1 MAASTRIEAGFAT
14 APAVGNRGRVLDC
27 FAMKTPT
34 PKTLILGNAAL
45 VLVLLIA
52 GKGSPAAAADADVV
66 DVPKVLYCGRLLDV
80 TAQKVLRD
88 QAVIVEGDRV
98 VSVGPADRIRL
109 MDGVEPI
116 DLREYT
122 CLPGLIDAHTHL
134 VDRSDDASYNW
145 ANPLMTTGAE
155 MAFHSIP
162 NARKTLLA
170 GFTTVRDLGT
180 YRAFVDVALRDA
192 IDRGTVPGPRM
203 QPAGAYVTI
212 SGGAGAL
219 TGFAPDVELPLE
231 LRFGQADGP
240 DQVRQRVREIARRG
254 VGVIKVLATGAILT
268 LGSRPG
274 GQEFTYEELR
284 AAVEEA
290 AKNGLKVAAHAHSP
304 EGAIAAVRA
313 GVASIEHG
321 SLLNDEALLLMKEH
335 GTFLMCDALASW
347 DFWPGGTPDNAPD
360 GYPPE
365 FVEKEKISYAG
376 YLNTL
381 RRAIELEVRIAYGTD
396 AAVIPHGKNA
406 RLFRTYVDAGM
417 TPWQA
422 LRSATVEAAELL
434 GWQDRVGAVE
444 VGRFADVVAVAGDP
458 LADISLL
465 EDVAFVMKGGAVYK
479 EATAP

>member
-1 MAASTRIEAGFAT
+1 MEPDTVRIL
-14 APAVGNRGRVLDC
+14 R
-27 FAMKTPT
+27 
-34 PKTLILGNAAL
+34 
-45 VLVLLIA
+45 
-52 GKGSPAAAADADVV
+52 
-66 DVPKVLYCGRLLDV
+66 CGRLLDV
-80 TAQKVLRD
+80 VEQKVLQD
-88 QAVIVEGDRV
+88 QAVIVTGNRITAI
-98 VSVGPADRIRL
+98 GPVDKTQLPAAA
-109 MDGVEPI
+109 ENI
-116 DLREYT
+116 DLRGFT

-134 VDRSDDASYNW
+134 VDRNDGEAYNW
-145 ANPLMTTGAE
+145 ANPLMTSGAE
-155 MAFHSIP
+155 MALWSLP

-170 GFTTVRDLGT
+170 GFTTVRDMGT

-203 QPAGAYVTI
+203 QPSGAYVTI

-219 TGFAPDVELPLE
+219 TGFAADVELPLE

-254 VGVIKVLATGAILT
+254 AGVIKVLATGAILT

-290 AKNGLKVAAHAHSP
+290 EKNGLKVAAHAHSP
-304 EGAIAAVRA
+304 AGAKDAVRA

-321 SLLNDEALLLMKEH
+321 SLLDDEALLLMKEH

-365 FVEKEKISYAG
+365 FVDKEKVSYAG
-376 YLNTL
+376 YLKVL
-381 RRAIELEVRIAYGTD
+381 RRAIELDVRIAYGTD
-396 AAVIPHGKNA
+396 AAVIPHGQNA
-406 RLFRTYVDAGM
+406 RLFRTYVSAGM

-422 LRSATVEAAELL
+422 LRSATVEAATLM
-434 GWQDRVGAVE
+434 GWEDRVGSLQA
-444 VGRFADVVAVAGDP
+444 GKFADLVAVSGDP

-465 EDVAFVMKGGAVYK
+465 ENVAFVMKDGVVYRQ
-479 EATAP
+479 EQ

>member
-1 MAASTRIEAGFAT
+1 MKPTLGF
-14 APAVGNRGRVLDC
+14 LSL
-27 FAMKTPT
+27 
-34 PKTLILGNAAL
+34 LIGL
-45 VLVLLIA
+45 VLVSGPVPSVFAQA
-52 GKGSPAAAADADVV
+52 GASAADR
-66 DVPKVLYCGRLLDV
+66 VLRCGRLLDV
-80 TAQKVLRD
+80 VNQKQLKD
-88 QAVIVEGDRV
+88 QAVV
-98 VSVGPADRIRL
+98 VTGNRITSIGPAHKARL
-109 MDGVEPI
+109 PASTETL
-116 DLREYT
+116 DLTGLT

-134 VDRSDDASYNW
+134 VDRSGGDSYNW
-145 ANPLMTTGAE
+145 ADPLMTSGAE
-155 MAFHSIP
+155 MALWSLP

-170 GFTTVRDLGT
+170 GFTTVRDMGT

-203 QPAGAYVTI
+203 QPSGAYVTI

-219 TGFAPDVELPLE
+219 TGFAADVELPLE

-254 VGVIKVLATGAILT
+254 AGVIKVLATGAILT

-290 AKNGLKVAAHAHSP
+290 EKNGLKVAAHAHSP
-304 EGAIAAVRA
+304 EGAMDAVRA

-321 SLLNDEALLLMKEH
+321 SLLDDEALRLMKEH

-347 DFWPGGTPDNAPD
+347 DFWPDGTPDNAPD

-365 FVEKEKISYAG
+365 FVEKEKISYEG
-376 YLNTL
+376 YLRVL
-381 RRAIELEVRIAYGTD
+381 RRAIELDVRIAYGTD

-406 RLFRTYVDAGM
+406 RLFRTYVSAGM

-422 LRSATVEAAELL
+422 LRSATVEAATLL
-434 GWQDRVGAVE
+434 GWENRVGSVEAGKYADIIAVS
-444 VGRFADVVAVAGDP
+444 GDP

-465 EDVAFVMKGGAVYK
+465 EQIDFVMKDGVVYRQP
-479 EATAP
+479 E

>member
-1 MAASTRIEAGFAT
+1 VS
-14 APAVGNRGRVLDC
+14 RVL
-27 FAMKTPT
+27 M
-34 PKTLILGNAAL
+34 
-45 VLVLLIA
+45 
-52 GKGSPAAAADADVV
+52 
-66 DVPKVLYCGRLLDV
+66 CGRLLDV
-80 TAQKVLRD
+80 SRQNVLQD
-88 QAVIVEGDRV
+88 QAVVVAGDRV
-98 VSVGPADRIRL
+98 VSVGPVDRVRTP
-109 MDGVEPI
+109 DGAETV
-116 DLREYT
+116 DLRGYT

-134 VDRSDDASYNW
+134 VDRSDGESYNW
-145 ANPLMTTGAE
+145 ASPLMTTGAE

-254 VGVIKVLATGAILT
+254 AGVIKVLATGAILT

-290 AKNGLKVAAHAHSP
+290 AKNGLRVAAHAHSP
-304 EGAIAAVRA
+304 EGAMDAVRA

-321 SLLNDEALLLMKEH
+321 SLLDDEALRLMKAH

-347 DFWPGGTPDNAPD
+347 DFWPGGTPEDAPD

-376 YLNTL
+376 YLKTL
-381 RRAIELEVRIAYGTD
+381 RRAIELGVRIAYGTD
-396 AAVIPHGKNA
+396 AAVIPHGQNA
-406 RLFRTYVDAGM
+406 RLFRTYVEAGM

-422 LRSATVEAAELL
+422 LRTATVEAAELL

-444 VGRFADVVAVAGDP
+444 AGRFADVIAVDGDP

-479 EATAP
+479 GGAAP

>member
-1 MAASTRIEAGFAT
+1 MLACGF
-14 APAVGNRGRVLDC
+14 
-27 FAMKTPT
+27 
-34 PKTLILGNAAL
+34 
-45 VLVLLIA
+45 
-52 GKGSPAAAADADVV
+52 SPAAFAQGMEPDNVRI
-66 DVPKVLYCGRLLDV
+66 LQCGRLLDV
-80 TAQKVLRD
+80 VEQKVLDDQTVIVTGTRITSIEAAD
-88 QAVIVEGDRV
+88 QAQL
-98 VSVGPADRIRL
+98 PAPA
-109 MDGVEPI
+109 ETI
-116 DLREYT
+116 DLTGFT

-134 VDRSDDASYNW
+134 VDRSDGEAYNW
-145 ANPLMTTGAE
+145 ANPLMTSGAE
-155 MAFHSIP
+155 MALWSLP

-170 GFTTVRDLGT
+170 GFTTVRDMGT

-203 QPAGAYVTI
+203 QPSGAYVTI

-219 TGFAPDVELPLE
+219 TGFAADVELPLA

-254 VGVIKVLATGAILT
+254 AGVIKVLATGAILT

-290 AKNGLKVAAHAHSP
+290 EKNGLKVAAHAHSP
-304 EGAIAAVRA
+304 AGAKDAVRA

-321 SLLNDEALLLMKEH
+321 SLLDDEALLLMKEH

-365 FVEKEKISYAG
+365 FVAKEKISYEG
-376 YLNTL
+376 YLRVL
-381 RRAIELEVRIAYGTD
+381 RRAIELDVRIAFGTD
-396 AAVIPHGKNA
+396 AAVIPHGQNA
-406 RLFRTYVDAGM
+406 RLFRTYVSAGM

-422 LRSATVEAAELL
+422 LRSATVEASTLM
-434 GWQDRVGAVE
+434 GWEDRVGSVDAGKLADIIAVS
-444 VGRFADVVAVAGDP
+444 GDP

-465 EDVAFVMKGGAVYK
+465 ENVAFVMKDGAVYK
-479 EATAP
+479 QP

>member
-1 MAASTRIEAGFAT
+1 MRS
-14 APAVGNRGRVLDC
+14 
-27 FAMKTPT
+27 
-34 PKTLILGNAAL
+34 AAL
-45 VLVLLIA
+45 TLVLLIGGNGA
-52 GKGSPAAAADADVV
+52 PIAAAAGVAAESR
-66 DVPKVLYCGRLLDV
+66 VLFCGQLLDV
-80 TAQKVLRD
+80 SNQKVLED
-88 QAVIVEGDRV
+88 QAVVVEGERV
-98 VSVGPADRIRL
+98 VTVAPANRTRVP
-109 MDGVEPI
+109 DGAETI
-116 DLREYT
+116 DLRGYT

-134 VDRSDDASYNW
+134 VDRSDGESYNW
-145 ANPLMTTGAE
+145 ASPLMTTGAE

-180 YRAFVDVALRDA
+180 YRAFIDVALRDA

-231 LRFGQADGP
+231 LRFGQADGA

-254 VGVIKVLATGAILT
+254 AGVIKVLATGAILT

-304 EGAIAAVRA
+304 EGAKDAVRA

-321 SLLNDEALLLMKEH
+321 SLLDDEALLLMKEH

-347 DFWPGGTPDNAPD
+347 DFWPGGTPEDAPD

-376 YLNTL
+376 YLKTL
-381 RRAIELEVRIAYGTD
+381 RRAIELDVRIAFGTD
-396 AAVIPHGKNA
+396 AAVIPHGQNA
-406 RLFRTYVDAGM
+406 RLFRTYVEAGM

-422 LRSATVEAAELL
+422 LRTATVEAAELL

-444 VGRFADVVAVAGDP
+444 AGRFADVVAVTGDP
-458 LADISLL
+458 LADISAL
-465 EDVAFVMKGGAVYK
+465 EDVAFVMKGGTVYK
-479 EATAP
+479 GAPAP

>member
-1 MAASTRIEAGFAT
+1 MTISQRCFALFTGLALASGFTPAANAEAIESET
-14 APAVGNRGRVLDC
+14 VRVLRC
-27 FAMKTPT
+27 A
-34 PKTLILGNAAL
+34 
-45 VLVLLIA
+45 
-52 GKGSPAAAADADVV
+52 
-66 DVPKVLYCGRLLDV
+66 RLLDV
-80 TAQKVLRD
+80 VNQNVLKD
-88 QAVIVEGDRV
+88 QAIVVTGNRIT
-98 VSVGPADRIRL
+98 SLGPAKKTPLPEAAEI
-109 MDGVEPI
+109 I
-116 DLREYT
+116 DLGAQT
-122 CLPGLIDAHTHL
+122 CLPGLIDSHTHL
-134 VDRSDDASYNW
+134 VDRSDGSDYNW
-145 ANPLMTTGAE
+145 ASPLMTSGAE
-155 MAFHSIP
+155 MALWSLP

-170 GFTTVRDLGT
+170 GFTTVRDMGT

-203 QPAGAYVTI
+203 QPSGAYVTI

-219 TGFAPDVELPLE
+219 TGFAADVELPLE

-254 VGVIKVLATGAILT
+254 AGVIKVLATGAILT

-290 AKNGLKVAAHAHSP
+290 EKNGLKVAAHAHSP
-304 EGAIAAVRA
+304 EGAMDAVRA

-321 SLLNDEALLLMKEH
+321 SLLNDEALRLMKEH

-365 FVEKEKISYAG
+365 FVEKEKISYEG
-376 YLNTL
+376 YLRVL
-381 RRAIELEVRIAYGTD
+381 RRAIELDVRIAYGTD

-406 RLFRTYVDAGM
+406 RLFRTYVSAGM

-422 LRSATVEAAELL
+422 LRSATVEGATLL
-434 GWQDRVGAVE
+434 GWEDRVGSVE
-444 VGRFADVVAVAGDP
+444 AGKFADIIAVSGDP

-465 EDVAFVMKGGAVYK
+465 ERVDFVMKDGAVYK
-479 EATAP
+479 QPE

>member
-1 MAASTRIEAGFAT
+1 MDTLVLRRVVLAALLVACANGPLASAAE
-14 APAVGNRGRVLDC
+14 APAADSQ
-27 FAMKTPT
+27 
-34 PKTLILGNAAL
+34 
-45 VLVLLIA
+45 VLL
-52 GKGSPAAAADADVV
+52 
-66 DVPKVLYCGRLLDV
+66 CGRLLDV
-80 TAQKVLRD
+80 SGQKVLEN
-88 QAVIVEGDRV
+88 QAVVVAGERI
-98 VSVGPADRIRL
+98 VSVDPADRARL
-109 MDGVEPI
+109 PDGVETI
-116 DLREYT
+116 DLRGFT

-134 VDRSDDASYNW
+134 VDRSDGGSYNW
-145 ANPLMTTGAE
+145 ASPLMTTGAE

-254 VGVIKVLATGAILT
+254 AGVIKVLATGAILT

-274 GQEFTYEELR
+274 GQEFTFEELR

-290 AKNGLKVAAHAHSP
+290 EKNGLKVAAHAHSP
-304 EGAIAAVRA
+304 AGAKDAVRA

-321 SLLNDEALLLMKEH
+321 SLLDDETLRLMKEH

-347 DFWPGGTPDNAPD
+347 NFWPGGTPEDAPE

-365 FVEKEKISYAG
+365 FVDKEKISYAG
-376 YLNTL
+376 YLKTL
-381 RRAIELEVRIAYGTD
+381 RRAIELDVRIAYGTD
-396 AAVIPHGKNA
+396 AAVIPHGQNA
-406 RLFRTYVDAGM
+406 RLFRTYVEAGM

-422 LRSATVEAAELL
+422 LRTATTEAAELL
-434 GWQDRVGAVE
+434 GWQDRVGSVAA
-444 VGRFADVVAVAGDP
+444 GQFADVVAVAGDP

-465 EDVAFVMKGGAVYK
+465 EDVAFVMKGGTVYK
-479 EATAP
+479 RAAAP

>member
-1 MAASTRIEAGFAT
+1 MTASRCLISLAALAFACGFSPAT
-14 APAVGNRGRVLDC
+14 LAQEMNSDTVRVLR
-27 FAMKTPT
+27 
-34 PKTLILGNAAL
+34 
-45 VLVLLIA
+45 
-52 GKGSPAAAADADVV
+52 
-66 DVPKVLYCGRLLDV
+66 CGQLLDV
-80 TAQKVLRD
+80 ADEKVLKDR
-88 QAVIVEGDRV
+88 AVTITGNRITSIEAADEARP
-98 VSVGPADRIRL
+98 PA
-109 MDGVEPI
+109 GAETI
-116 DLREYT
+116 DLGDFT

-134 VDRSDDASYNW
+134 VDRSDGEAYNW
-145 ANPLMTTGAE
+145 ASPLMTSGAE
-155 MAFHSIP
+155 MALWSLP

-170 GFTTVRDLGT
+170 GFTSVRDMGT

-203 QPAGAYVTI
+203 QPSGAYVTI

-219 TGFAPDVELPLE
+219 TGFAADVELPLE

-254 VGVIKVLATGAILT
+254 AGVIKVLATGAILT
-268 LGSRPG
+268 LGSKPG

-290 AKNGLKVAAHAHSP
+290 EKNGLKVAAHAHSP
-304 EGAIAAVRA
+304 EGAKAAVRA

-321 SLLNDEALLLMKEH
+321 SLLDDEALLLMKEH

-365 FVEKEKISYAG
+365 FVAKEKISYAG
-376 YLNTL
+376 YLRVL
-381 RRAIELEVRIAYGTD
+381 RRAIELDVRIAFGTD
-396 AAVIPHGKNA
+396 AAVIPHGQNA
-406 RLFRTYVDAGM
+406 RLFRTYVSAGM

-422 LRSATVEAAELL
+422 LRSATVEGATLM
-434 GWQDRVGAVE
+434 GWEDRVGSVE
-444 VGRFADVVAVAGDP
+444 AGKLADIIAVAGDP

-465 EDVAFVMKGGAVYK
+465 ENVAFVMKDGAVYK
-479 EATAP
+479 QP

>member
-1 MAASTRIEAGFAT
+1 LDV
-14 APAVGNRGRVLDC
+14 VGERVLTDQVV
-27 FAMKTPT
+27 T
-34 PKTLILGNAAL
+34 
-45 VLVLLIA
+45 VS
-52 GKGSPAAAADADVV
+52 GS
-66 DVPKVLYCGRLLDV
+66 RI
-80 TAQKVLRD
+80 TA
-88 QAVIVEGDRV
+88 
-98 VSVGPADRIRL
+98 VGPAGQARL
-109 MDGVEPI
+109 PDGAETI
-116 DLREYT
+116 DLSGHT
-122 CLPGLIDAHTHL
+122 CLPGLIDTHTHL
-134 VDRSDDASYNW
+134 VDRADGESYNW
-145 ANPLMTTGAE
+145 ARPLMTSGAE
-155 MAFHSIP
+155 MAFWSIP

-192 IDRGTVPGPRM
+192 IDRGTIPGPRM

-219 TGFAPDVELPLE
+219 TGFAADVELPLE

-254 VGVIKVLATGAILT
+254 AGVIKVLATGAILT

-290 AKNGLKVAAHAHSP
+290 EKNGLRVAAHAHSP
-304 EGAIAAVRA
+304 AGAKDAVRA

-321 SLLNDEALLLMKEH
+321 SLLDDEALLLMKEH

-347 DFWPGGTPDNAPD
+347 DFWPGGTPEKAPE

-365 FVEKEKISYAG
+365 FVAKEKISYAG

-381 RRAIELEVRIAYGTD
+381 HRAIELGVRIAYGTD
-396 AAVIPHGKNA
+396 AAVIPHGQNA
-406 RLFRTYVDAGM
+406 RLFRTYVSAGM

-422 LRSATVEAAELL
+422 LKTATVEASELL
-434 GWQDRVGAVE
+434 GWADRIGSVE
-444 VGRFADVVAVAGDP
+444 TGKFADIIAVSGDP
-458 LADISLL
+458 LADVSLL
-465 EDVAFVMKGGAVYK
+465 ENVVFVMKDGVVYR
-479 EATAP
+479 EAE

>member
-1 MAASTRIEAGFAT
+1 MKPTLGF
-14 APAVGNRGRVLDC
+14 LSL
-27 FAMKTPT
+27 
-34 PKTLILGNAAL
+34 LIGL
-45 VLVLLIA
+45 VLVSGPVPSVFAEA
-52 GKGSPAAAADADVV
+52 GASAADR
-66 DVPKVLYCGRLLDV
+66 VLRCGRLLDV
-80 TAQKVLRD
+80 VNQKQLKD
-88 QAVIVEGDRV
+88 QAVV
-98 VSVGPADRIRL
+98 VTGNRITSIGPAHKARL
-109 MDGVEPI
+109 PASTETL
-116 DLREYT
+116 DLTGLT

-134 VDRSDDASYNW
+134 VDRSGGDSYNW
-145 ANPLMTTGAE
+145 ADPLMTSGAE
-155 MAFHSIP
+155 MALWSLP

-170 GFTTVRDLGT
+170 GFTTVRDMGT

-203 QPAGAYVTI
+203 QPSGAYVTI

-219 TGFAPDVELPLE
+219 TGFAADVELPLE

-254 VGVIKVLATGAILT
+254 AGVIKVLATGAILT

-290 AKNGLKVAAHAHSP
+290 EKNGLKVAAHAHSP
-304 EGAIAAVRA
+304 EGAMDAVRA

-321 SLLNDEALLLMKEH
+321 SLLDDEALRLMKEH

-365 FVEKEKISYAG
+365 FVEKEKISYEG
-376 YLNTL
+376 YLRVL
-381 RRAIELEVRIAYGTD
+381 RRAIELDVRIAYGTD

-406 RLFRTYVDAGM
+406 RLFRTYVSAGM

-422 LRSATVEAAELL
+422 LRSATVEAATLL
-434 GWQDRVGAVE
+434 GWEDRVGSVEAGKYADIIAVS
-444 VGRFADVVAVAGDP
+444 GDP

-465 EDVAFVMKGGAVYK
+465 EQIDFVMKDGVVYRQP
-479 EATAP
+479 E

>member
-1 MAASTRIEAGFAT
+1 LTALAGLALACGFNPATLAQGMEPDTVRIL
-14 APAVGNRGRVLDC
+14 R
-27 FAMKTPT
+27 
-34 PKTLILGNAAL
+34 
-45 VLVLLIA
+45 
-52 GKGSPAAAADADVV
+52 
-66 DVPKVLYCGRLLDV
+66 CGRLLDV
-80 TAQKVLRD
+80 VEQKVLKD
-88 QAVIVEGDRV
+88 QAVTVTGNRITSIE
-98 VSVGPADRIRL
+98 PADKAQL
-109 MDGVEPI
+109 AAAAETV
-116 DLREYT
+116 DLGDFT

-134 VDRSDDASYNW
+134 VDRSDGEAYNW
-145 ANPLMTTGAE
+145 AKPLMTSGAE
-155 MAFHSIP
+155 MALWSLP

-170 GFTTVRDLGT
+170 GFTTVRDMGT

-203 QPAGAYVTI
+203 QPSGAYVTI

-219 TGFAPDVELPLE
+219 TGFAADVELPLE

-254 VGVIKVLATGAILT
+254 AGVIKVLATGAILT

-290 AKNGLKVAAHAHSP
+290 EKNGLKVAAHAHSP
-304 EGAIAAVRA
+304 AGAKDAVRA

-321 SLLNDEALLLMKEH
+321 SLLDDEALLLMKEH

-365 FVEKEKISYAG
+365 FVDKEKVSYAG
-376 YLNTL
+376 YLKVL
-381 RRAIELEVRIAYGTD
+381 RRAIELDVRIAYGTD
-396 AAVIPHGKNA
+396 AAVIPHGQNA
-406 RLFRTYVDAGM
+406 RLFRTYVSAGM

-422 LRSATVEAAELL
+422 LRSATVEAATLM
-434 GWQDRVGAVE
+434 GWEDRVGSLQA
-444 VGRFADVVAVAGDP
+444 GKFADLVAVSGDP
-458 LADISLL
+458 LADITLL
-465 EDVAFVMKGGAVYK
+465 ENVAFVMKDGVVYRQQQ
-479 EATAP
+479 

>member
-1 MAASTRIEAGFAT
+1 MRS
-14 APAVGNRGRVLDC
+14 
-27 FAMKTPT
+27 
-34 PKTLILGNAAL
+34 AAL
-45 VLVLLIA
+45 TLVLLIGGHA
-52 GKGSPAAAADADVV
+52 LPVAAAEVAAVSR
-66 DVPKVLYCGRLLDV
+66 VLLCGRLLDV
-80 TAQKVLRD
+80 TNQKVRED
-88 QAVIVEGDRV
+88 QAVVVEGDRV
-98 VSVGPADRIRL
+98 ASVGPADRARIP
-109 MDGVEPI
+109 DGAETI
-116 DLREYT
+116 DLRGYT

-134 VDRSDDASYNW
+134 VDRSDDQAYNW

-180 YRAFVDVALRDA
+180 YRAFIDVALRDA
-192 IDRGTVPGPRM
+192 IERGTVPGPRM

-254 VGVIKVLATGAILT
+254 AGVIKVLATGAILT

-304 EGAIAAVRA
+304 EGAEDAVRA

-321 SLLNDEALLLMKEH
+321 SLLDDDALLLMKEH

-347 DFWPGGTPDNAPD
+347 DFWPGGTPDDAPD

-365 FVEKEKISYAG
+365 FVEKEKVSYAG
-376 YLNTL
+376 YLKTL
-381 RRAIELEVRIAYGTD
+381 RRAIELDVRIAFGTD
-396 AAVIPHGKNA
+396 AAVIPHGQNA
-406 RLFRTYVDAGM
+406 RLFRTYVEAGM

-422 LRSATVEAAELL
+422 LRTATVEAAELL

-444 VGRFADVVAVAGDP
+444 AGRFADVVAVAGDP

-465 EDVAFVMKGGAVYK
+465 EDVAFVMKGGTVYK
-479 EATAP
+479 GPPAP